1 MKHSRIIVPLV
12 LVAVMGAYWWLR
24 PRPQSLPEAYVG
36 ERSATLWSTTA
47 QVKQPVATLRYGE
60 KVAVLE
66 RRGEQV
72 QVRTAQGV
80 SGWIEARLLMEPAFW
95 QRRAQLL
102 AQAGALPVQ
111 ARGRTKVASN
121 VHIEPGRSGVR
132 VYQFARGVPV
142 EVAGRAVA
150 EWTGSAEDAEEE
162 QKARREDWLL
172 VRGLATA
179 GPSPVGSEAGAAK
192 AEETIP
198 VAGWVLA
205 RFIELDLPG
214 PLRDYVSAARMRGVA
229 WFELNRVPDAGGG
242 KPQYLVAGARGGE
255 GQPCDFTLLRAYTWG
270 SKRQR
275 YETAYVESN
284 LCGHL
289 PIRVGKTASGEPE
302 FRFAAEGATG
312 RQEWRYVMHQTIVRR
327 IREGEGKPA
336 RRRR

>member
-1 MKHSRIIVPLV
+1 VKHTRIIVPLV

-24 PRPQSLPEAYVG
+24 PRPQKLPEVYVS
-36 ERSATLWSTTA
+36 ERNATLWSTTA

-60 KVAVLE
+60 KLAVLE
-66 RRGEQV
+66 RHGEQV

-80 SGWIEARLLMEPAFW
+80 SGWIEARLLMDPPLW

-102 AQAGALPVQ
+102 AQAGALPLQ

-121 VHIEPGRSGVR
+121 VRIEPGRGGVR
-132 VYQFARGVPV
+132 VYQFGRGVPV
-142 EVAGRAVA
+142 EVVGRAVA
-150 EWTGSAEDAEEE
+150 ESTPSAEDAEEQ

-179 GPSPVGSEAGAAK
+179 GPSPGGSEAGAAK

-205 RFIELDLPG
+205 RFIELALPG
-214 PLRDYVSAARMRGVA
+214 PLRDYVSAAGMRGVA
-229 WFELNRVPDAGGG
+229 WFELNRVPGEGGE

-289 PIRVGKTASGEPE
+289 PIRVGKTPSGDPE
-302 FRFAAEGATG
+302 FRFAAESPTG
-312 RQEWRYVMHQTIVRR
+312 REERRYVMRQTIVRR